1 MAARD
6 RACMWL
12 AGASAGRPKPE
23 IIMSKREKTA
33 ARKSFNTKTPSAK
46 AHTKQDQLLT
56 LLRRPQGTTIEH
68 AAKTLKWQPHSV
80 RGIISG
86 VLKKRLGLT
95 VTSEKAEGGRVYR
108 VANAETRTR
117 S

>member
-1 MAARD
+1 M
-6 RACMWL
+6 
-12 AGASAGRPKPE
+12 PKR
-23 IIMSKREKTA
+23 KKTA
-33 ARKSFNTKTPSAK
+33 ARKSINAKTPSAK
-46 AHTKQDQLLT
+46 AQTKQAQLLA
-56 LLRRPQGTTIEH
+56 LLHRPQGTTIEH

-95 VTSEKAEGGRVYR
+95 IKSEKTQGGRVYR
-108 VANAETRTR
+108 IAAAETRAR

>member
-1 MAARD
+1 M
-6 RACMWL
+6 
-12 AGASAGRPKPE
+12 PKL
-23 IIMSKREKTA
+23 KKTR
-33 ARKSFNTKTPSAK
+33 ARKSPSAK
-46 AHTKQDQLLT
+46 TPTKPRTKQDQLLT

-68 AAKTLKWQPHSV
+68 AAKTLDWQPHSV

-95 VTSEKAEGGRVYR
+95 VTSEKAHGGRVYR
-108 VANAETRTR
+108 VAVAETRMR

>member
-1 MAARD
+1 M
-6 RACMWL
+6 
-12 AGASAGRPKPE
+12 PKR
-23 IIMSKREKTA
+23 KKTA
-33 ARKSFNTKTPSAK
+33 ARKSPSAKTPSAK
-46 AHTKQDQLLT
+46 GQTKQAQLLA
-56 LLRRPQGTTIEH
+56 LLRRPQGPTIEH

-95 VTSEKAEGGRVYR
+95 VTSEKAESGRVYR
-108 VANAETRTR
+108 VAAAETRSR

>member
-1 MAARD
+1 M
-6 RACMWL
+6 
-12 AGASAGRPKPE
+12 PKRKKP
-23 IIMSKREKTA
+23 A
-33 ARKSFNTKTPSAK
+33 ARKTPTAKTPSTK
-46 AHTKQDQLLT
+46 AQTKQDQLLT

-68 AAKTLKWQPHSV
+68 AAKTLAWQPHSV

-108 VANAETRTR
+108 VTAAETRAR